1 MLKRLKDHIEYKV
14 IELQEITM
22 DLEIEEGTTE
32 ETAEGIITILI
43 IIVEAETIIIIA
55 TEVVTNIIIGHNIK
69 STDYTKQIIIKL
81 IAI

>member
-1 MLKRLKDHIEYKV
+1 LLKRLKDHIEYKV